1 MLNLNVISG
10 KAKSMK
16 VSDYFEYR
24 KCEYCYLQLIVTKS
38 NRNTNTEQIASLINS
53 MFKKTN
59 KVIYQANKKLII
71 EQRPKASFYIHITK
85 DKVQFYFIIPK
96 IFQNQFKTKF
106 KEIWKNIEIK
116 EVDNIPIDI
125 NSCSK
130 FDLHYKYD
138 DSLSLAVDKRNND
151 LLNANMSIVD
161 MLEENESAGLFYNF
175 IPTSDKES
183 YYFKSKIYKN
193 AIERFKNGENLKKSK
208 NYRDYSII
216 IIKNLIDFIN
226 DLLNCLLNTKQ
237 NNQLVLNPLKIETSY
252 STKRKG
258 DKAICK
264 NQTIILAK
272 SNKKER
278 EIELSNTLA
287 NTFKSISDN
296 NELVVTE
303 IAKSID
309 IKRTIINHV
318 SVNKTTVEEDS
329 NFINMPSTD
338 VIKQFNII
346 EHNKVLELKAPKCLE
361 AGEVRIGKLKD
372 KENSKYVYFSID
384 EQFKRM
390 SRVLMGSQGA
400 GKDHL
405 MINSLAKDIIKSN
418 RGLIAIDYI
427 DECQLS
433 EGIKS
438 ITPKEKLIEIN
449 CNKDNELQAFL
460 INELTYKDD
469 DSVDFK
475 IEVSMQKA
483 QQFELLL
490 DTIND
495 VKSELS
501 PRMLR
506 YLYCAGTVAFYNDVN
521 SSFKDI
527 INILKNPDIRTN
539 IINNLD
545 KEGKIELSE
554 EIDDLKELDK
564 KDGNKIINYDSKID
578 GILDRIA
585 RLKSASFYTKKAFM
599 KNGSNNIDFVKAM
612 NERKV
617 VLIKIPHKSFKTK
630 MLKDLM
636 CTFYLQKIWIAK
648 QESNKNIQTEVFIN
662 ELHQCPHAQLLL
674 EDILV
679 EHRKYNITF
688 TFAMHYLDQLTAKCK
703 KSLLSSGA
711 SFMLLSGCDPEAYK
725 GLSVYFEKDG
735 YTETDLAE
743 LERYHALCLIKNE
756 ETSYSSFVVDCT
768 IES

>member
-1 MLNLNVISG
+1 MFNSSVITG
-10 KAKSMK
+10 KYKSTK
-16 VSDYFEYR
+16 VSDYFEYI
-24 KCEYCYLQLIVTKS
+24 KCEYCYLQLIPVKS
-38 NRNTNTEQIASLINS
+38 NRNTNTEQIALLINK

-59 KVIYQANKKLII
+59 KYINQASKKIII

-85 DKVQFYFIIPK
+85 EKVQFYFMIPK

-116 EVDNIPIDI
+116 EVDDIPIDV
-125 NSCSK
+125 NSCTK

-151 LLNANMSIVD
+151 LLNANMSIVS
-161 MLEENESAGLFYNF
+161 MLEENEEVGIFYNF
-175 IPTSDKES
+175 IPTPERES
-183 YYFKSKIYKN
+183 NYFRSRTYNNSIKRFKS
-193 AIERFKNGENLKKSK
+193 GENLKKSK
-208 NYRDYSII
+208 NIKDYSVFLL
-216 IIKNLIDFIN
+216 KNLIDFIN
-226 DLLNCLLNTKQ
+226 DLLNCILNTNK
-237 NNQLVLNPLKIETSY
+237 NNSLMINHLQHEISP

-264 NQTIILAK
+264 NQTIIMAK
-272 SNKKER
+272 SSEKER
-278 EIELSNTLA
+278 EIELSKTLA

-296 NELVVTE
+296 NELIITE
-303 IAKSID
+303 ITKEID
-309 IKRTIINHV
+309 IKRTIINHTAI
-318 SVNKTTVEEDS
+318 NKTTVEEDS
-329 NFINMPSTD
+329 NFINMPSTE
-338 VIKQFNII
+338 VIKQFNMI

-361 AGEVRIGKLKD
+361 HGEIRIGYV
-372 KENSKYVYFSID
+372 KENENTKEVYYSMD
-384 EQFKRM
+384 EQMKRM

-400 GKDHL
+400 GKDYYMGNL
-405 MINSLAKDIIKSN
+405 SEDIIKAN
-418 RGLIAIDYI
+418 RSLFVIDYI
-427 DECQLS
+427 DECQLA
-433 EGIKS
+433 EDIKRRV
-438 ITPKEKLIEIN
+438 PKEKLIEIN
-449 CNKDNELQAFL
+449 TNKDNELQAFL
-460 INELTYKDD
+460 INELTYKDR
-469 DSVDFK
+469 DSLDIK

-506 YLYCAGTVAFYNDVN
+506 YLYCAGTVAFYNNVN
-521 SSFKDI
+521 SSFKEI
-527 INILKNPDIRTN
+527 INILKNPDYRGN

-554 EIDDLKELDK
+554 EIEDLQELNKIDK
-564 KDGNKIINYDSKID
+564 KGNVENYDSKID

-585 RLKSASFYTKKAFM
+585 KLKSASFYTKKAFM
-599 KNGSNNIDFVKAM
+599 KDGAKNIDFTKAM

-617 VLIKIPHKSFKTK
+617 VLIKIPHKSFKSK

-648 QESNKNIQTEVFIN
+648 QEADKNIQTEVFIN

-679 EHRKYNITF
+679 EHRKYNLTF
-688 TFAMHYLDQLTAKCK
+688 TLAMHYLDQLTSKCK
-703 KSLLSSGA
+703 KSIMSSGA
-711 SFMLLSGCDPEAYK
+711 SFLLLSGCDPEAFK
-725 GLSVYFEKDG
+725 GLSTFFEKDG

-756 ETSYSSFVVDCT
+756 ENNYSSF
-768 IES
+768 IAKLPG